1 MVGITSVRRLA
12 EALRG
17 TPVSKS
23 RPTHRFQ
30 TCERKSAWGTP
41 ERVPLF
47 MLCPIVGHGDL
58 HVKKGRHQ
66 ERWRS
71 SFGLLLNGSC
81 YYVCQKLTGPT
92 FVDTHFFRL
101 SLYGIAT
108 RDSRGLYTMLLNG
121 RVEWPLRETVT
132 FWIAAGMLRILPG
145 RANICWCTPPLPKVA
160 AKGEV
165 GLSRA
170 NLFTVCAQL
179 EGHQVRN
186 TCLFLFIYSFSE
198 VGDAL
203 RKSSNAV
210 ASSKMDN

>member
-1 MVGITSVRRLA
+1 MVGITSLRRLA

-58 HVKKGRHQ
+58 HVKKGRQQ
-66 ERWRS
+66 EGWRS
-71 SFGLLLNGSC
+71 SFGLLLGGSC
-81 YYVCQKLTGPT
+81 YVCQKLTGPP

-108 RDSRGLYTMLLNG
+108 RDSRGFLNG

-132 FWIAAGMLRILPG
+132 FGLPLGCYAFCRGEPIFAGARPLCRKWPQKGKLACPG
-145 RANICWCTPPLPKVA
+145 LTYAPFAHN
-160 AKGEV
+160 
-165 GLSRA
+165 SRA
-170 NLFTVCAQL
+170 TKSVTPVCSFFFLGGRGRNGGQKGGQPLRL
-179 EGHQVRN
+179 EMH
-186 TCLFLFIYSFSE
+186 YS
-198 VGDAL
+198 
-203 RKSSNAV
+203 K
-210 ASSKMDN
+210 